1 MNNNCICPGKL
12 GVFALAMAIGISS
25 GLGMLLLGLLG
36 HFFQSGLSIIT
47 LASSIYI
54 GFEPT
59 IMGAIIGGLWA
70 FVEGAIW
77 GAIIAALYNKCL
89 CCPVCK
95 ASTCSEDSKK
105 SV

>member
-1 MNNNCICPGKL
+1 MSNCTNRSKL

-47 LASSIYI
+47 LYI
-54 GFEPT
+54 GFEPMQVLSV
-59 IMGAIIGGLWA
+59 MGAIIGGLWA